1 MCWFILLA
9 VLLLAA
15 CSKESEQTGTPT
27 PAPSPSPSPSPS
39 PNPDGGGGSQPA
51 DTIPTPDPQ
60 SSPLWMVAATRASGS
75 GISDAADNYD
85 FFSPIQIFLVS
96 GATENGITQKREGL
110 FVYESEGTKKG
121 WSSTIGLK
129 DANNCIYG
137 FSPADAASCTI
148 SPLSG
153 ISYHTGAVLTM
164 KNVSAAS
171 GSDLC
176 VVVGVRYA
184 TNRET
189 ANAIPI
195 RGHFS
200 FGMGDE
206 NYISLLLDH
215 VFARLDFKVKIGEYY
230 SKQRAIKIKKLEL
243 QSANELKEVKVSLIP
258 GITEPTNN
266 PVVTYETAAVAEGAT
281 KPTGVVYDF
290 TTDTK
295 NPMGQEV
302 TSDGIIFPGYFA
314 PDAQSKISKGLSL
327 ICTYD
332 VYIVDSNNKIGTRVR
347 ENCVAV
353 NSLAGIDLS
362 TVTRGKKTTL
372 TLTVEPTYLY
382 QLSDDELDNPG
393 IRLAIENE
401 NGN

>member
-1 MCWFILLA
+1 MGIWLLA
-9 VLLLAA
+9 VGISLLTVA
-15 CSKESEQTGTPT
+15 CSKESEQTVTPT
-27 PAPSPSPSPSPS
+27 PAPSPSPSPSP
-39 PNPDGGGGSQPA
+39 NPGGGGGSQPA
-51 DTIPTPDPQ
+51 DTTQTPDPMDT
-60 SSPLWMVAATRASGS
+60 PLWMVAATRASDFDV
-75 GISDAADNYD
+75 SDAAANYD

-96 GATENGITQKREGL
+96 GTENSVTQKREGL
-110 FVYESEGTKKG
+110 FIYEPEGAKKG

-129 DANNCIYG
+129 DPSNCIYG

-153 ISYHTGAVLTM
+153 TSYHSGAVLTM

-176 VVVGVRYA
+176 VVIGVRYA
-184 TNRET
+184 TNAADAQGT
-189 ANAIPI
+189 PI
-195 RGHFS
+195 RGTFS

-206 NYISLLLDH
+206 NYIHLLLDH
-215 VFARLDFKVKIGEYY
+215 VFARLDFKVKISENYR
-230 SKQRAIKIKKLEL
+230 KQRAIKIKKLEL
-243 QSANELKEVKVSLIP
+243 QSANELKEVRVSLLP
-258 GITEPTNN
+258 SVTDPALN
-266 PVVTYETAAVAEGAT
+266 PVVTYETAAVADGAT

-290 TTDTK
+290 TTDSK
-295 NPMGQEV
+295 NPTGQEV
-302 TSDGIIFPGYFA
+302 TTEGIIFPGYFA
-314 PDAQSKISKGLSL
+314 PDAESKISKGLSL

-332 VYIVDSNNKIGTRVR
+332 VYSINSNNIIGTRVR

>member
-15 CSKESEQTGTPT
+15 CSKESEQTVTPT
-27 PAPSPSPSPSPS
+27 PAPSPSPSPSP
-39 PNPDGGGGSQPA
+39 NPGGGGGSQPA
-51 DTIPTPDPQ
+51 DTTQTPDPKDT
-60 SSPLWMVAATRASGS
+60 PLWVVAATRASNFGV
-75 GISDAADNYD
+75 SDAADNYD
-85 FFSPIQIFLVS
+85 YFSPIQIFLVS
-96 GATENGITQKREGL
+96 GTENSVTQKREGL
-110 FVYESEGTKKG
+110 FIYEPEGTKKG

-129 DANNCIYG
+129 DPSNCIYG

-153 ISYHTGAVLTM
+153 SSYHTGAVLTM

-176 VVVGVRYA
+176 VVIGVRYS
-184 TNRET
+184 TNAADAQGT
-189 ANAIPI
+189 PI
-195 RGHFS
+195 RGTFS

-206 NYISLLLDH
+206 NYIHLLLDH
-215 VFARLDFKVKIGEYY
+215 VFARLDFKVKISENYR
-230 SKQRAIKIKKLEL
+230 KQRAIKIKKLEL
-243 QSANELKEVKVSLIP
+243 QSANELKEVRVSLLP
-258 GITEPTNN
+258 SVTDPNDN
-266 PVVTYETAAVAEGAT
+266 PIITYETAAVAEGGT

-302 TSDGIIFPGYFA
+302 TTEGLIFPGYFA
-314 PDAQSKISKGLSL
+314 PDAESKISKGLSL

-332 VYIVDSNNKIGTRVR
+332 VYSIDSNNIIGTRVR

-362 TVTRGKKTTL
+362 SLKQGKRAIL
-372 TLTVEPTYLY
+372 SLLVQPTYLY

-393 IRLAIENE
+393 IRLAIEE
-401 NGN
+401 GD

>member
-1 MCWFILLA
+1 
-9 VLLLAA
+9 
-15 CSKESEQTGTPT
+15 
-27 PAPSPSPSPSPS
+27 
-39 PNPDGGGGSQPA
+39 
-51 DTIPTPDPQ
+51 
-60 SSPLWMVAATRASGS
+60 MVAATRASDS

-96 GATENGITQKREGL
+96 GSSETAITQKREGL
-110 FVYESEGTKKG
+110 FVYEPEGSKKG

-129 DANNCIYG
+129 DAKNCIYG

-153 ISYHTGAVLTM
+153 SSYHTGAVLTM

-176 VVVGVRYA
+176 VVIGVRCSTKVEYIQGK
-184 TNRET
+184 
-189 ANAIPI
+189 IPI
-195 RGHFS
+195 RGTFS
-200 FGMGDE
+200 FEKGDD
-206 NYISLLLDH
+206 NYINLLLDH
-215 VFARLDFKVKIGEYY
+215 VFARLDFKVKVGEYY

-243 QSANELKEVKVSLIP
+243 QSANELKEVRVSLLP
-258 GITEPTNN
+258 GVTEPTNN
-266 PVVTYETAAVAEGAT
+266 PKVTYETAAVADGAT

-290 TTDTK
+290 TTDSK
-295 NPMGQEV
+295 NPTGQEV
-302 TSDGIIFPGYFA
+302 TTEGIIFPGYFA
-314 PDAQSKISKGLSL
+314 PDAESKISKGLSL

-332 VYIVDSNNKIGTRVR
+332 VYSINSNNIIGTRVR